1 MRNLQTIEG
10 IVLSLVSF
18 MQIKNS
24 NITET
29 IDDSLEKAR
38 AGYYTHYFLHKNE
51 GLLKHCRMFD
61 RM

>member
-1 MRNLQTIEG
+1 
-10 IVLSLVSF
+10 